1 MSEMKTELETIL
13 LFHSAPVVR
22 GVIQEILENGGYVVR
37 ATGDLG
43 VAVDMARESSPDLLI
58 VDVYVANITGHD
70 AAKYLG
76 QRRPNMRVLMLS
88 GLPDDER
95 IAVRATIEKF
105 AVFPQP
111 FAPAA
116 LLAKVKEVL
125 QTGAR
130 TAAPAA
136 RPVT

>member
-1 MSEMKTELETIL
+1 MKTELETIL

-43 VAVDMARESSPDLLI
+43 VAVDMVRESSPDLLI

-70 AAKYLG
+70 AAKYLC
-76 QRRPNMRVLMLS
+76 QRLPSMRVLMLS
-88 GLPDDER
+88 GLPDDQR

-111 FAPAA
+111 FACAD

-125 QTGAR
+125 QNSAKPP
-130 TAAPAA
+130 ASAA
-136 RPVT
+136 RPRT